1 MVVMVMKAIVVREF
15 GGPAVLRY
23 EEVPTPPPGPGEV
36 LIRVH
41 AVSVNRTLDLM
52 VRQDGNHRGVTL
64 PLVLGVDPTGEV
76 AALGPG
82 VIDVRVGDRVGAR
95 SAQPCGTCASCRT
108 GDGRRCPTPRMLGV
122 HRWGGYAE
130 YVVVPAQS
138 LYQIPH
144 GLPFPEAT
152 VVVRH
157 FPVAYAQIRRVGL
170 QPGETALVMGAA
182 GGLGSALVQ
191 AVKQA
196 GATVIAAAG
205 ADDRVALARSLGA
218 DHGVNY
224 RAQDLAA
231 ECLRLTDGRGVDVV
245 FENVGDPTLWPGAFN
260 SLAHGGRLITIGAHG
275 GGLVPLDVR
284 RLYLKL
290 ITVIGGAHGEP
301 QDVAHAL
308 SEAAAGRIHAPIGA
322 VLPLEQA
329 RQAHEMVEAD
339 QVTGKVILVP

>member
-1 MVVMVMKAIVVREF
+1 MKAIVVREF
-15 GGPAVLRY
+15 GGPEVLRY
-23 EEVPTPPPGPGEV
+23 EEVPTPSPGPGEV

-52 VRQDGNHRGVTL
+52 VRQDGNQRGLTL

-76 AALGPG
+76 AALGPR
-82 VIDVRVGDRVGAR
+82 VANVRVGDRVGAR
-95 SAQPCGTCASCRT
+95 SSQPCGTCASCRA

-130 YVVVPAQS
+130 YVVVPAQG
-138 LYQIPH
+138 LYQIPPE
-144 GLPFPEAT
+144 LPFPEAT

-157 FPVAYAQIRRVGL
+157 FPVAYAQIRRVEL

-191 AVKQA
+191 ALQQA
-196 GATVIAAAG
+196 GATVIAGAG

-218 DHGVNY
+218 DHAVNY

-245 FENVGDPTLWPGAFN
+245 FENIGDPTLWPGAFD
-260 SLAHGGRLITIGAHG
+260 SLAHRGRLITIGAHG

-284 RLYLKL
+284 RLYLEL

-301 QDVAHAL
+301 QDVDRTLA
-308 SEAAAGRIHAPIGA
+308 EAAAGRIQVPIGA

-339 QVTGKVILVP
+339 QVTGKVVLVP

>member
-1 MVVMVMKAIVVREF
+1 MKAIIVREF
-15 GGPAVLRY
+15 GGPEVLRY
-23 EEVPTPPPGPGEV
+23 EEVPTPTPGPGEV
-36 LIRVH
+36 LLRVC

-52 VRQDGNHRGVTL
+52 VRQDGNRRGVQL

-76 AALGPG
+76 VALGPEADG
-82 VIDVRVGDRVGAR
+82 VQDGDRVGAR
-95 SAQPCGTCASCRT
+95 SMVRCGTCATCRGGT
-108 GDGRRCPTPRMLGV
+108 GRGCPTPRMLGV

-130 YVVVPAQS
+130 YVVVPAQG

-191 AVKQA
+191 ALEQA
-196 GATVIAAAG
+196 GATVIAGAG

-224 RAQDLAA
+224 RTQDLAA
-231 ECLRLTDGRGVDVV
+231 ECLRLTEGRGVDVV
-245 FENVGDPTLWPGAFN
+245 FENIGDPTLWPGAFD
-260 SLAHGGRLITIGAHG
+260 SIAYKGRLITIGALG
-275 GGLVPLDVR
+275 GAIVPLAAR
-284 RLYLKL
+284 RLYFEL

-301 QDVAHAL
+301 QDVDRSL
-308 SEAAAGRIHAPIGA
+308 REAAAGHVRPLIAA
-322 VLPLEQA
+322 VLPLERA
-329 RQAHEMVEAD
+329 REAHERVEAGET
-339 QVTGKVILVP
+339 TGKIILVP

>member
-1 MVVMVMKAIVVREF
+1 MKAIVVREF
-15 GGPAVLRY
+15 GGPEVLRY
-23 EEVPTPPPGPGEV
+23 EEVPTPTPGPGEV
-36 LIRVH
+36 LVRVH
-41 AVSVNRTLDLM
+41 AVSVNRTLDLA
-52 VRQDGNHRGVTL
+52 VRQDGNQRGATL

-76 AALGPG
+76 AAVGPG
-82 VIDVRVGDRVGAR
+82 VDDVGVGDRVGAR
-95 SAQPCGTCASCRT
+95 SVVPCGTCASCRS
-108 GDGRRCPTPRMLGV
+108 GGGRGCPTPRMLGV

-130 YVVVPAQS
+130 YVVVPAGGI
-138 LYQIPH
+138 YKIPS

-170 QPGETALVMGAA
+170 QRGETALVMGAA

-191 AVKQA
+191 ALKPV

-231 ECLRLTDGRGVDVV
+231 ECMRLTDGRGVDVV
-245 FENVGDPTLWPGAFN
+245 FENIGDPTLWPGAFN
-260 SLAHGGRLITIGAHG
+260 SLAFRGRLITIGAHG

-284 RLYLKL
+284 RLYIEL

-301 QDVAHAL
+301 QDVEHTLA
-308 SEAAAGRIHAPIGA
+308 EAAAGRIRAPIGA

-329 RQAHEMVEAD
+329 RQAHEMVEAE